1 MKKKSL
7 FTILVAFI
15 KLLFFY
21 EIQAQ
26 DEDIMFQAF
35 DWNVQN
41 QPTGQTWYNVITQN
55 RNIIKDA
62 GIDLIW
68 MPPPSNSA
76 APQGYLPR
84 ELFDFNT
91 AYGTEAQ
98 LRNLI
103 NQYHALDMKVISDIV
118 INHRVGTNDAVNFT
132 NPAWPTFY
140 ITADDEGR
148 NFVNFPV
155 EFSIN
160 GDFVPGFDL
169 KADGSN
175 GTFAAARDLDHKNPA
190 VRASIKEWMNFLR
203 NDIGFDGWRYDFVHG
218 YDPIYNKLFCI

>member
-1 MKKKSL
+1 LIQLKKNYKMKQKN
-7 FTILVAFI
+7 TNPILV
-15 KLLFFY
+15 LLLILIPFLKSS
-21 EIQAQ
+21 AQ
-26 DEDIMFQAF
+26 DEDVMLQAF

-41 QPTGQTWYNVITQN
+41 QPPGQTWYDVITQN
-55 RNIIKDA
+55 RNEINNA

-84 ELFDFNT
+84 ELYDMNS
-91 AYGTEAQ
+91 AYGTESQ

-103 NQYHALDMKVISDIV
+103 NQYHSLDIKVISDIV
-118 INHRVGTNDAVNFT
+118 INHRVGSNDAVTFT
-132 NPAWPTFY
+132 NPAWPTYY

-160 GDFVPGFDL
+160 GDFVPGNAL
-169 KADGSN
+169 KADGS
-175 GTFAAARDLDHKNPA
+175 GGAFAAARDLDHENPE
-190 VRASIKEWMNFLR
+190 VRQEIIRWMNFLKS
-203 NDIGFDGWRYDFVHG
+203 D
-218 YDPIYNKLFCI
+218 L